1 MKIEVLGTGCARCA
15 ALTAGVQAAISKLG
29 LKVEVAKVTDIN
41 EIVAHG
47 VMVTPALVVD
57 GQVKASGRVP
67 TPEEI
72 EQMLT

>member
-1 MKIEVLGTGCARCA
+1 MKIEVLGTGCARCD

-29 LKVEVAKVTDIN
+29 LAAEVIKVTDIN

-57 GQVKASGRVP
+57 DKVKVSGRVP

-72 EQMLT
+72 ERMLA